1 VGYFELV
8 TGLLSLEES
17 AGSSLANEREDHGS
31 NPRPKGGSENWL
43 MRETLVGNRRSAWSD
58 DDVSILE
65 WCLKWRRESMV
76 GAVKMSSAWTMHCFA
91 KGIYYAI
98 VTHGV
103 LRASIA
109 KEALEV
115 AC

>member
-8 TGLLSLEES
+8 TGLLSLAES
-17 AGSSLANEREDHGS
+17 AGSSLANEREDHGLNLRS
-31 NPRPKGGSENWL
+31 KAGSENWL
-43 MRETLVGNRRSAWSD
+43 MQEIPDGNHRPAWRE

-65 WCLKWRRESMV
+65 WNLKWTRESMV
-76 GAVKMSSAWTMHCFA
+76 GAVKMSSTWTMHRFA
-91 KGIYYAI
+91 KGVFYAI
-98 VTHGV
+98 VTHRV

-109 KEALEV
+109 KEALEA

>member
-8 TGLLSLEES
+8 TGLLSLAES
-17 AGSSLANEREDHGS
+17 AGSSLANEREDHGLNLTS
-31 NPRPKGGSENWL
+31 KAGSVNWL
-43 MRETLVGNRRSAWSD
+43 MQEFPVGNHRPAWSE

-76 GAVKMSSAWTMHCFA
+76 GAVKMSSAWTMDRFA
-91 KGIYYAI
+91 KGVYYAI
-98 VTHGV
+98 VTHRV

-109 KEALEV
+109 KEALEA